1 MARTELVIAGGG
13 LTAAR
18 AVKSYRE
25 AGGDARV
32 TLVSEEATLPYHRP
46 ALSKRYLRGETS
58 ETPHVE
64 DAAFYR
70 DHDVDVLLE
79 TRVVGVDPGHRTLA
93 LDDGVRLRY
102 DKLLL
107 ATGATP
113 RRLRVPGSDLAGI
126 FALRT
131 IGDSTAIREAARN
144 AERAVV
150 VGGGFIGM
158 EAAAS
163 LRQLGLDVTLIHLC
177 RGLFDVLGTTE
188 LSDELADLYRAN
200 GLDLALGHEVASFGG
215 DGVLASVQTKSGLR
229 IDAELAVVGVG
240 VIPNVDILEAS
251 QIEVDNGVVVS
262 ARFETNAPGV
272 FAAGDVAN
280 VFDPLYG
287 RRRRIEHWSNAS
299 YQGTEAGKILAGAD
313 GGFDHVSSFFSEVF
327 GTTIKAFGDVSRF
340 DTVTTDGTLADG
352 FLAAYGHDG
361 RLVGAVTVGQSDEI
375 EALARDL
382 IAERAPADALV
393 DRGQSRAGSSARRSS
408 MVSASAAVLST
419 R

>member
-1 MARTELVIAGGG
+1 MNSNQLVIAGGG

-18 AVKSYRE
+18 AIKSYRE
-25 AGGDARV
+25 AGGEGAIALAAD
-32 TLVSEEATLPYHRP
+32 EATLPYHRP

-64 DAAFYR
+64 DEAFYR
-70 DHDVDVLLE
+70 DHDVEVLLE
-79 TRVVGVDPGHRTLA
+79 TAVVAVDPAARVATLHSG
-93 LDDGVRLRY
+93 DRLGY
-102 DKLLL
+102 DQLLV

-113 RRLRVPGSDLAGI
+113 RRLRVPGGELEGV

-131 IGDSTAIREAARN
+131 VADSAAIRAAART

-163 LRQLGLDVTLIHLC
+163 LSRLGLHVTLIHLG
-177 RGLFDVLGTTE
+177 RGLFDQLGSTE
-188 LSDELADLYRAN
+188 LSAQLAELYRDHRVDV
-200 GLDLALGHEVASFGG
+200 LLEQEVASFGG
-215 DGVLASVQTKSGLR
+215 RETVAAVETKSGLR
-229 IDAELAVVGVG
+229 LPVDLAVVGVG
-240 VIPNVDILEAS
+240 VVPNVAFLEGSGIA
-251 QIEVDNGVVVS
+251 VDNGVVVN
-262 ARFETNAPGV
+262 ARFATSAPDV

-299 YQGTEAGKILAGAD
+299 YQGAEVGRILAGAD

-340 DTVTTDGTLADG
+340 DTLTTEGTLAEA
-352 FLAAYGHDG
+352 FLAAYGEAG
-361 RLVGAVTVGQSDEI
+361 RLVGAVTAGQSE
-375 EALARDL
+375 ELEGLVKDL
-382 IAERAPADALV
+382 IAERAPVDALQR
-393 DRGQSRAGSSARRSS
+393 DL
-408 MVSASAAVLST
+408 AAT